1 MAKKHK
7 YHDSRIEID
16 TALPV
21 DQVLDLSKRT
31 AVTQPGVR
39 LANAHE
45 DRSHEDGFSAVVKN
59 AFGITQLTFS
69 VHATG
74 NGVRTSASTK
84 LEDYMTSQTTVYLI
98 PVGPKLIGGYGEYR
112 RFMGALEQVIRAA
125 DPTARCT
132 IIEREDI
139 AS

>member
-21 DQVLDLSKRT
+21 DRLLDLSKQT
-31 AVTQPGVR
+31 AETQPGVH
-39 LANAHE
+39 LADEHT
-45 DRSHEDGFSAVVKN
+45 DGFSAAVKN
-59 AFGITQLTFS
+59 AFGITNLTFS

-74 NGVRTSASTK
+74 NGVRTSASTR
-84 LEDYMTSQTTVYLI
+84 LDDYMTSQTTVYLI

-112 RFMGALEQVIRAA
+112 RFMGALEQVVRAA